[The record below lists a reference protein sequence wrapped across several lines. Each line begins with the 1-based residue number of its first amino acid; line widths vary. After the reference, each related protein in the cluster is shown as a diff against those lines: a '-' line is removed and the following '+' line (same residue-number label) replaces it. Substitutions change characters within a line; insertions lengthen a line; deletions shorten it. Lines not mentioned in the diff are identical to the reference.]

1 MVGTTSSHYKII
13 EKIGQGGMGEVVRA
27 EDTIL
32 DREAAIK
39 VLPEQFTSEPK
50 QLARFEREA
59 KLLDGWVAILALGMM
74 FGCTIRI
81 ANETNALSNLKRFQF
96 SSRPSRPRKRMRK
109 ARKLFPVAC
118 TKRGNVG
125 APCLRGLPERDARL
139 VASHA
144 LGTCARRCAHG
155 GG

>member
-39 VLPEQFTSEPK
+39 VLPEQFTSEPQ

-59 KLLDGWVAILALGMM
+59 KLLAHLESEPLHIDE
-74 FGCTIRI
+74 IRRR
-81 ANETNALSNLKRFQF
+81 A
-96 SSRPSRPRKRMRK
+96 
-109 ARKLFPVAC
+109 
-118 TKRGNVG
+118 
-125 APCLRGLPERDARL
+125 GLPITQVSGLLTMLEIK
-139 VASHA
+139 
-144 LGTCARRCAHG
+144 RRVKQVGCMHYVMIREATPIYG
-155 GG
+155 S